1 MFTLRVI
8 LDDNSEFNTILG
20 SNYSVVRREKT
31 PEQYNILFERV
42 FLTKPE
48 EDEKCYGFVISG
60 NAKETIPLFINRC
73 NYIMNENGKTFSNI
87 TF

>member
-1 MFTLRVI
+1 MFTLRVV
-8 LDDNSEFNTILG
+8 LSDKSEFNTIIG
-20 SNYSVVRREKT
+20 SNYTVVKREST
-31 PEQYNILFERV
+31 PDQYSILFERV
-42 FLTKPE
+42 FLTKPQQ
-48 EDEKCYGFVISG
+48 DEICYGFVVSE